1 MPRSTRLLRLRRCHR
16 HLVSARPGC
25 SCCASDDGR
34 ARNRSGNQ
42 LCPWLFPAATSYRPV
57 CAVKIPPPR
66 VACPALPCCPTNGG
80 SAKSVDLKNTGPLSC
95 TGQHSNSFAFP
106 YWSRVQSLVKTR
118 FAQLLE
124 QFTTLLVLLFLLGRD
139 RPSSRQVVHVHKT
152 KNTFTV
158 VQCGT
163 GHRAVLA
170 CWGTQT
176 EGENAPG
183 VSELCTNAQRFH
195 CPRSHSACN

>member
-1 MPRSTRLLRLRRCHR
+1 MCRGAPVFCACDAVTDIWSAHARAAAA
-16 HLVSARPGC
+16 ARPTTGE
-25 SCCASDDGR
+25 
-34 ARNRSGNQ
+34 
-42 LCPWLFPAATSYRPV
+42 PAIAPGISSAHGFSRL
-57 CAVKIPPPR
+57 PR
-66 VACPALPCCPTNGG
+66 VTGPFAPSRFRRRGVACPALPCCPTNGG

-195 CPRSHSACN
+195 CPTFPQCM

>member
-66 VACPALPCCPTNGG
+66 CGVSGPVVRRTAEVQNRW
-80 SAKSVDLKNTGPLSC
+80 DLKDTGPLSC
-95 TGQHSNSFAFP
+95 TGQHKQFCIPVLEPSSAPRKDAFC
-106 YWSRVQSLVKTR
+106 ST
-118 FAQLLE
+118 LE
-124 QFTTLLVLLFLLGRD
+124 QFTTLFVLLFLLGRD